1 MSVTEAK
8 WMNNKRPYVLI
19 LDNSTTAVVNNT
31 PFIIFNFQPLF
42 FVLHLLHLARG
53 AVRSWLF
60 LHRDTSASDTEQP
73 GFEPATLRFPAAP
86 PYSTVAREQIC
97 SPAVGSSTHLG
108 NSRVTSCAA
117 LWSLRR
123 CAVFIS
129 SLGLGDRD
137 RFLTD

>member
-1 MSVTEAK
+1 MNERNGSK
-8 WMNNKRPYVLI
+8 IWMNNKRPYVLI
-19 LDNSTTAVVNNT
+19 LDNSTTAVNNT
-31 PFIIFNFQPLF
+31 HFKIFNFQPLF
-42 FVLHLLHLARG
+42 FVLHHARG

-60 LHRDTSASDTEQP
+60 LHRDTSASDMEQP

-86 PYSTVAREQIC
+86 PYSTVARQQNC

-108 NSRVTSCAA
+108 NSRVTSCVA